1 MAFGPTELV
10 TTTLRKRTKKI
21 QDNVT
26 NHNIL
31 LLQGKEHGM
40 IEKNVDGRSLFEE
53 VSFDQNDTFV
63 RYFGD
68 QTISLNSNQVLTAL
82 EYEPKQAA
90 VAVTITGRDQRMNS
104 GELGLIKLVKARMEV
119 AESTLANYINA
130 DGFSDG
136 SLANQIGGLKLII
149 SKTPSTGSIGGLS
162 RSVSDGAFLRNYKFD
177 TAADWAGGATSA
189 ANIKSLYGGVLDNT
203 QQNQNGPKF
212 AIAGKTHYGFVRDA
226 SMAVQMLTDPKLAKL
241 GFRNMEFCGIP
252 VVLGSSVNFGG
263 QTLIQDDLTYFIDP
277 KSIRF
282 QFYTGAY
289 FEPLEKIQSINQDT
303 EAQLIIMMGNF
314 TANRFKTNGVL
325 FDS

>member
-1 MAFGPTELV
+1 MSFGPSELV

-31 LLQGKEHGM
+31 LLQMSKHGM

-53 VSFDQNDTFV
+53 VSFAQNDTFV

-68 QTISLNSNQVLTAL
+68 QVISLNANQVLTAL
-82 EYEPKQAA
+82 EYEAKQAA
-90 VAVTITGRDQRMNS
+90 VAVTITGRDYRMNK
-104 GELGLIKLVKARMEV
+104 GELGLIKLVASRIKV

-136 SLANQIGGLKLII
+136 ALANQIGGLKLII

-177 TAADWAGGATSA
+177 TSTDWAGGATSA
-189 ANIKSLYGGVLDNT
+189 ANIKTLYNKVLNNT
-203 QQNQNGPKF
+203 QENMNGPKF
-212 AIAGKTHYGFVRDA
+212 AIAGKEHYGFVNDA
-226 SMAVQMLTDPKLAKL
+226 AMAVQYLTDPKLAKL
-241 GFRNMEFCGIP
+241 GFRNIEFAGIP

-263 QTLIQDDLTYFIDP
+263 QTLIQDDLTYFVDP
-277 KSIRF
+277 ESIRF

-289 FEPLEKIQSINQDT
+289 FEPLDKIQSINQDT
-303 EAQLIIMMGNF
+303 EAQLIIMMGNM

>member
-31 LLQGKEHGM
+31 LLQGEEHGM
-40 IEKNVDGRSLFEE
+40 IEKNVSGRSLFEE

-68 QTISLNSNQVLTAL
+68 QTISLANNQVVTAL

-119 AESTLANYINA
+119 AESTLANNINA

-149 SKTPSTGSIGGLS
+149 SKTPSTGSIGGLD

-189 ANIKSLYGGVLDNT
+189 ANIKSLYGRVLDNT
-203 QQNQNGPKF
+203 QQNMNGPKF

-226 SMAVQMLTDPKLAKL
+226 SMAVQFLTDPKLAKL

>member
-1 MAFGPTELV
+1 MTFGPTELV

-31 LLQGKEHGM
+31 LLLGEKHGM

-68 QTISLNSNQVLTAL
+68 QVISLNSNQVLTAL

-90 VAVTITGRDQRMNS
+90 VAITITGRDQRMNA
-104 GELGLIKLVKARMEV
+104 GELGLIKLVKARMNV
-119 AESTLANYINA
+119 AESTLANNINA
-130 DGFSDG
+130 DLFSDG
-136 SLANQIGGLKLII
+136 ALANQMGGLKLII
-149 SKTPSTGSIGGLS
+149 SKTPSTGSIGGLD
-162 RSVSDGAFLRNYKFD
+162 RSVADGAFLRNYKFD
-177 TAADWAGGATSA
+177 TSADWAGGATSA
-189 ANIKSLYGGVLDNT
+189 ANIKSLYTKVKINT
-203 QQNQNGPKF
+203 QQNLNGPKCV
-212 AIAGKTHYGFVRDA
+212 IAGKDHYGFVSDA
-226 SMAVQMLTDPKLAKL
+226 AMAVQYLTDPKLAEL
-241 GFRNMEFCGIP
+241 GYENIKFAGLT
-252 VVLGSSVNFGG
+252 VTLGASVNFGG
-263 QTLIQDDLTYFIDP
+263 QTLIQDDLSYFVDP

-303 EAQLIIMMGNF
+303 EAQLIIMMGNA

>member
-1 MAFGPTELV
+1 MAFGPSELV

-31 LLQGKEHGM
+31 LLQGEEHDM
-40 IEKNVDGRSLFEE
+40 IEKNVSGRSLFEE

-68 QTISLNSNQVLTAL
+68 QVVSLASNQVLTAL
-82 EYEPKQAA
+82 EYEAKQAA

-104 GELGLIKLVKARMEV
+104 GELGLIKLVKARMAV
-119 AESTLANYINA
+119 AESTLANNINA
-130 DGFSDG
+130 DLFSDG
-136 SLANQIGGLKLII
+136 ALANQIGGLKLII
-149 SKTPSTGSIGGLS
+149 SKTPTTGTIGGLS
-162 RSVSDGAFLRNYKFD
+162 RAAADAGFLQNYKFA
-177 TAADWAGGATSA
+177 TATDWAGGATSA
-189 ANIKSLYGGVLDNT
+189 ANIKSLYNKVLNNT
-203 QQNQNGPKF
+203 QQNMNGPKF
-212 AIAGKTHYGFVRDA
+212 AIAGKTHYGFINDA
-226 SMAVQMLTDPKLAKL
+226 AMAVQFLTDPKLAKL
-241 GFRNMEFCGIP
+241 GYRNIEFAGIK
-252 VVLGSSVNFGG
+252 VVLGASVNFGG

-303 EAQLIIMMGNF
+303 EAQLVIMMGNA

>member
-31 LLQGKEHGM
+31 LQQGEEHGM
-40 IEKNVDGRSLFEE
+40 IEKNVSGRSLFEE

-68 QTISLNSNQVLTAL
+68 QTISLSSNQVLTAL

-90 VAVTITGRDQRMNS
+90 VAVTITGRDTRINA
-104 GELGLIKLVKARMEV
+104 GELGLIKLVKSRMEV
-119 AESTLANYINA
+119 AETTLENNINA

-149 SKTPSTGSIGGLS
+149 SKTPTVGTIGGLD
-162 RSVSDGAFLRNYKFD
+162 RSVADGAFLRNYKFN
-177 TAADWAGGATSA
+177 TASDWAGGSTSA
-189 ANIKSLYGGVLDNT
+189 ANIKSLYNKVLNNT
-203 QQNQNGPKF
+203 QQGMNSPKF
-212 AIAGKTHYGFVRDA
+212 VIAGKTHYGFIGDA
-226 SMAVQMLTDPKLAKL
+226 AMAIQHLTDPKLAKL
-241 GFRNMEFCGIP
+241 GFRNIEFAGIR

-263 QTLIQDDLTYFIDP
+263 QTLIQNDLSYFIDP

-303 EAQLIIMMGNF
+303 QAQLIIMMGNF
-314 TANRFKTNGVL
+314 TANRFQTNAVL